1 MAMFGRLATAMV
13 TPFNEQLQIDFAK
26 TEQLID
32 HLLATGTET
41 IVVSGTTGE
50 SPTLSNEEKLQ
61 LFKYVV
67 GYVNGRAQVIAGTGS
82 NDTGS
87 SIRFTQAAGETG
99 VDAVMLVTPYY
110 SKPSQEGLY
119 QHFKAIAEAT
129 KLPVMLYNVP
139 GRTSVNMT
147 AETTLR
153 LAEISNIVCIKE
165 ASGNLSQMARII
177 EGAPR
182 GFELYSGDDSLTLPV
197 LAIGGVGIVSVA
209 SHVIGKEMQDM
220 MKSFTEGN
228 LKQAADLHRKLLP
241 VFEGIF
247 KYPSPGPIK
256 VLLNKIGV
264 EVGSVRLPLA
274 YPNEQEQQ
282 DIHSLLK

>member
-1 MAMFGRLATAMV
+1 MARFGRLATAMV
-13 TPFNEQLQIDFAK
+13 TPFNEQLQVDYAK
-26 TEQLID
+26 AEQLID

-41 IVVSGTTGE
+41 LVVSGTTGE

-61 LFKYVV
+61 LFEFVVRYVK
-67 GYVNGRAQVIAGTGS
+67 GRAQVIAGTGS
-82 NDTGS
+82 NHTEA
-87 SIRFTQAAGETG
+87 SIRFTQAAQETG
-99 VDAVMLVTPYY
+99 VDAVMVVAPYY

-139 GRTSVNMT
+139 GRTGVNMT

-153 LAEISNIVCIKE
+153 LADVPNIVCIKE
-165 ASGNLSQMARII
+165 ASGNLSQMAKII
-177 EGAPR
+177 EGAPQ

-209 SHVIGKEMQDM
+209 SHVIGSEMQEM
-220 MKSFTEGN
+220 MKAFAEGK
-228 LKQAADLHRKLLP
+228 LSQAAAMHRKYMP

-256 VLLNKIGV
+256 VLLEKIGV
-264 EVGSVRLPLA
+264 QVGGVRLPLA

-282 DIHSLLK
+282 DIRTLL

>member
-1 MAMFGRLATAMV
+1 MFGRLATAMV
-13 TPFNEQLQIDFAK
+13 TPFNAELQVDYTK

-41 IVVSGTTGE
+41 LVVSGTTGE
-50 SPTLSNEEKLQ
+50 SPTLTNEEKLK
-61 LFKYVV
+61 LFEFVV
-67 GYVNGRAQVIAGTGS
+67 RYVNGRAQVIAGTGS
-82 NDTGS
+82 NSTDS
-87 SIRFTQAAGETG
+87 SIRFTQSAQETG
-99 VDAVMLVTPYY
+99 VDGVMVVAPYY
-110 SKPSQEGLY
+110 SRPSQEGLY

-129 KLPVMLYNVP
+129 RLPVMLYNVP
-139 GRTSVNMT
+139 GRTGVNMT

-153 LAEISNIVCIKE
+153 LADVENIVCIKE

-177 EGAPR
+177 EGAPQ

-209 SHVIGKEMQDM
+209 SHVIGTQMQEM
-220 MKSFTEGN
+220 MKAFLEGN
-228 LKQAADLHRKLLP
+228 LSEAAALHRKYLP

-256 VLLNKIGV
+256 VLLEKIGV
-264 EVGSVRLPLA
+264 QVGGVRLPLA
-274 YPNEQEQQ
+274 YPNEHEQQ
-282 DIHSLLK
+282 DIRTLL